1 MPSRGA
7 RSNLVLEL
15 SSNGSL
21 ECLLRVLPPTRR
33 IVFGS
38 QNGHQR
44 PHKRTELWEFRSSL
58 GVAIGR
64 AALARPRTGTS
75 EPFGRGPVSGG
86 LGRIAFTVPM
96 S

>member
-1 MPSRGA
+1 MDGQTEVMNRT
-7 RSNLVLEL
+7 LEDY
-15 SSNGSL
+15 
-21 ECLLRVLPPTRR
+21 LRAFTRDGQDKWDEMLTM
-33 IVFGS
+33 V
-38 QNGHQR
+38 
-44 PHKRTELWEFRSSL
+44 WEFRSSL

-75 EPFGRGPVSGG
+75 EPFGRGPVTGG